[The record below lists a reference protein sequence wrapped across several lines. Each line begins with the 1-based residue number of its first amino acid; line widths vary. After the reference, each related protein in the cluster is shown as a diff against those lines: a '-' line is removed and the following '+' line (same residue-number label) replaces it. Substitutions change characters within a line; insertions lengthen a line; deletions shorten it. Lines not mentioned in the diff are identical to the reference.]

1 MRSNVLVAI
10 SLAIAG
16 ASSSAAAEP
25 LDIKVGRWQVAVKVE
40 EAGKSQ
46 AQGPREMVDTTC
58 VTKEDLAGNPFGS
71 DEDEG
76 CKVTVLAQTR
86 TRWQGRLD
94 CPGPTPRIQETK
106 VEALSRES
114 MRAEGTVKMTMPD
127 GRVVNKKVTMTGKWL
142 GPTCA
147 KGD

>member
-1 MRSNVLVAI
+1 MRPSVLFAI

-16 ASSSAAAEP
+16 VSSNAAPDP
-25 LDIKVGRWQVAVKVE
+25 LDIKVGRWQVTVMVE
-40 EAGKSQ
+40 DPGKGQ
-46 AQGPREMVDTTC
+46 AQRPREMVDTNC
-58 VTKEDLAGNPFGS
+58 LTKEDLARKPFGS

-94 CPGPTPRIQETK
+94 CPGPTPRIEEMK
-106 VEALSRES
+106 IEALSRES

-127 GRVVNKKVTMTGKWL
+127 GRVVNQKGTMSGKWL